1 MGVAQ
6 MSKIVIIGAGKTGRG
21 FLARLLKE
29 QEICFVDKNEALVD
43 ALNSAGKI
51 DIEFFGGKKPPLSF
65 PFKAAYTWETLDPAA
80 FDGVEVILV
89 AVGGSNLADV
99 GTELKKYVTADTRI
113 IVCENAS
120 APARKLKEAIGIPE
134 IRIAEST
141 VFCTTIEKEKGSL
154 VIHSEWYPYLQYDGD
169 AFGEDG
175 LSLDGL
181 KAVSNFGGVLDRK
194 LFTYNSASCII
205 AYLGALKGYTMYG
218 DAANDEEILA
228 MLDKNYEIIN
238 ECICREYGYE
248 ENDQREFALL
258 SRDKFTNKTL
268 ADTVTRNAR
277 EPQRKITPA
286 ERIVAPMLLQ
296 QKYGKDSSILEKTLA
311 AALLYTPAEETEWLA
326 MLEKK
331 GYEGILADICGLT
344 KGSAI
349 YDRILKMAKSKTVFS

>member
-1 MGVAQ
+1 

-29 QEICFVDKNEALVD
+29 QDIYFVDKNKDLVD
-43 ALNSAGKI
+43 ALNGEQKVC
-51 DIEFFGGKKPPLSF
+51 IEFFGGRKPALTF
-65 PFKAAYTWETLDPAA
+65 GFRGAYTWETVNADIFAGA
-80 FDGVEVILV
+80 EVILV

-99 GTELKKYVTADTRI
+99 GKELKKYVTDSTKI

-120 APARKLKEAIGIPE
+120 APAKKLKTAMDMPAL
-134 IRIAEST
+134 RVAEST
-141 VFCTTIEKEKGSL
+141 VFCTTIEKEASSL
-154 VIHSEWYPYLQYDGD
+154 VINSEWYPYLQYDGD
-169 AFGEDG
+169 TFGD
-175 LSLDGL
+175 LALDGL
-181 KAVSNFGGVLDRK
+181 KAVFNFGGFLDRK

-218 DAANDEEILA
+218 DAANDPEILA

-248 ENDQREFALL
+248 ENDQKEFALL
-258 SRDKFTNKTL
+258 SRDKFTDRTL

-296 QKYGKDSSILEKTLA
+296 QKYGKDSSVLEKALA
-311 AALLYTPAEETEWLA
+311 AALLYTPDEETEWKAILA
-326 MLEKK
+326 EK
-331 GYEGILADICGLT
+331 GYEGVLQDICALD
-344 KGSAI
+344 KDSAI
-349 YDRILKMAKSKTVFS
+349 FARVLNLAETKNILV